1 MSDGT
6 GRLWPIG
13 KGREGD
19 HVVGDGLLLHYGW
32 MNLDQN
38 RGAHSTDIDLTFARD
53 TFVDFCLTLIIE

>member
-1 MSDGT
+1 M
-6 GRLWPIG
+6 
-13 KGREGD
+13 
-19 HVVGDGLLLHYGW
+19 VGDGLLLHYGW